1 VSNRTDEPAADI
13 DPIIHVPARL
23 AIMAV
28 LLVGEGADFMF
39 VQKQT
44 GLTRGNL
51 SSHLMKLEAAGY
63 VVSEKTFV
71 RRVPR
76 TLLRLTDA
84 GRDALR
90 RYRLRMEEALRA
102 LPK

>member
-1 VSNRTDEPAADI
+1 VTNRIDEPTADI

-28 LLVGEGADFMF
+28 LLVGGGADFTF
-39 VQKQT
+39 LQKQT

-76 TLLRLTDA
+76 TLLGVTDA
-84 GRDALR
+84 GRNALR
-90 RYRLRMEEALRA
+90 RYRQRMEEALRA

>member
-1 VSNRTDEPAADI
+1 MSNGTDDSKADV
-13 DPIIHVPARL
+13 DPMVHVPARL

-28 LLVGEGADFMF
+28 LLVGEGADFTF

-51 SSHLMKLEAAGY
+51 SSHLMKLEGAGY
-63 VVSEKTFV
+63 VISEKTFV

-90 RYRLRMEEALRA
+90 RYRVRMEEALRR
-102 LPK
+102 LPR